1 MAGGMTSIYI
11 GVSGVQSAQI
21 ALNTTTHNLSN
32 VYTPGYTRQLSFTS
46 DRNYNNIGYGA
57 LEKKQVGLGV
67 QSSVTSRVR
76 DLLLDKSYRTEYGRQ
91 GFYEAQS
98 EVIEEIETIMGETES
113 VGFREALDNLWSAF
127 NEMSKTPDNIVS
139 RSELVMYAEAFM
151 SRAQAVYTE
160 LTDYQK
166 NLDTKILATMNRVN
180 ELGDLINDVNLKIA
194 GIEAGV
200 ENANDLRDKRDN
212 YLDELSNLVKISYTE
227 QTNGYVSVM
236 AEGVPFVTDGGV
248 YHMETR
254 QLDGDEGSMY
264 LSCVWPY
271 LDDQEVFLL
280 EQEINTNNKNDIGM
294 LKGYLLG
301 RGDYRADYTD
311 VPEVKDYDVTTDE
324 GLNDYLAAVKKYNG
338 AIGNSS
344 VAQAQALFDKLVNGV
359 VTTINDI
366 FSPITAQVPEGV
378 TTYTDAAGN
387 TYEASKVKI
396 LDRDV
401 STGDDGE
408 LPPQELFSRKY
419 TDRYIEVTGD
429 DGNTYYVYNEKNSFD
444 KESLYTISNMDM
456 NQVIREDY
464 SKLPFRT
471 PEGDNDLQKGADLV
485 ETWNEQ
491 KMTLD
496 PGNMAKLTFKEYY
509 RQMVYTLGNKGSLY
523 NSIATSQKQATDQID
538 EARTVITGVSSEE
551 ELTNMIKFQGA
562 YNASSRYVTAVAE
575 MLQYIIDRLG
585 S

>member
-11 GVSGVQSAQI
+11 GVSGVNSAQI

-46 DRNYNNIGYGA
+46 DRNYNNVGYGV
-57 LEKKQVGLGV
+57 LDKKQVGLGV

-76 DLLLDKSYRTEYGRQ
+76 DILLDKSYRTEYGRQ

-98 EVIEEIETIMGETES
+98 EVIEEIETILGETEG
-113 VGFREALDNLWSAF
+113 VGFRESLDNLWSAF

-139 RSELVMYAEAFM
+139 RSELVMYAEAFI

-166 NLDTKILATMNRVN
+166 NLDTKILATMDRVN
-180 ELGDLINDVNLKIA
+180 ELGDLINEVNIKIA
-194 GIEAGV
+194 GVEAGV
-200 ENANDLRDKRDN
+200 ENANDLRDKRDT
-212 YLDELSNLVKISYTE
+212 YLDELSNLIKVSYTE
-227 QTNGYVSVM
+227 ETNGYVSVM

-254 QLDGDEGSMY
+254 QLDGDENSLY
-264 LSCVWPY
+264 VTCVWPY

-280 EQEINTNNKNDIGM
+280 EQEISTNNKNDVGM

-311 VPEVKDYDVTTDE
+311 VPEVKDYDVTTQE
-324 GLNDYLAAVKKYNG
+324 GLDDYLAGVKKYNG

-366 FSPITAQVPEGV
+366 FSPLTDQVPAGV
-378 TTYTDAAGN
+378 TTYTDADGN
-387 TYEASKVKI
+387 TYNAAEVKI
-396 LDRDV
+396 LDMTT

-408 LPPQELFSRKY
+408 LPPEELFSRQY
-419 TDRYIEVTGD
+419 TNRFIEVTGD
-429 DGNTYYVYNEKNSFD
+429 DGNTYYVYNEKNVFD
-444 KESLYTISNMDM
+444 KESLYTLSNIDM

-471 PEGDNDLQKGADLV
+471 QEGDNDLQKGADLV
-485 ETWNEQ
+485 EVWNEQ
-491 KMTLD
+491 MMTLD

-509 RQMVYTLGNKGSLY
+509 RQMVYTVGNKGNLY

-575 MLQYIIDRLG
+575 MLEYIIDRLG
-585 S
+585 G

>member
-387 TYEASKVKI
+387 TYEASQVKI

>member
-11 GVSGVQSAQI
+11 GVSGVNSAQI

-46 DRNYNNIGYGA
+46 DRNYNNVGYGA
-57 LEKKQVGLGV
+57 LDKKQVGLGV

-76 DLLLDKSYRTEYGRQ
+76 DILLDKSYRTECGRQ

-98 EVIEEIETIMGETES
+98 EVIEEIETIIGETEG
-113 VGFREALDNLWSAF
+113 VGFRESLDNLWSAF
-127 NEMSKTPDNIVS
+127 NEMAKTPDNIVS

-151 SRAQAVYTE
+151 SRSQAIYTE

-180 ELGDLINDVNLKIA
+180 ELGDLINAVNLKIA
-194 GIEAGV
+194 GVEAGV

-212 YLDELSNLVKISYTE
+212 YIDELASLVKISYTE
-227 QTNGYVSVM
+227 ETNGYVSVM

-264 LSCVWPY
+264 ISCVWPY

-280 EQEINTNNKNDIGM
+280 EQEINTNNKNDIGK

-311 VPEVKDYDVTTDE
+311 VPEVKDYDVTTPE
-324 GLNDYLAAVKKYNG
+324 GLNDYLSAVKKYNG

-366 FSPITAQVPEGV
+366 FSPLTDQVPEGV
-378 TTYTDAAGN
+378 STYTDAEGN
-387 TYEASKVKI
+387 TYNASKVKI
-396 LDRDV
+396 LDMTA

-408 LPPQELFSRKY
+408 LPPEELFSRKY
-419 TDRYIEVTGD
+419 TPRYIEVTGD
-429 DGNTYYVYNEKNSFD
+429 DGNTYYMYNEKNVFD
-444 KESLYTISNMDM
+444 KESLYTLSNMDM

-471 PEGDNDLQKGADLV
+471 QEGDNDLQKGADLIAI
-485 ETWNEQ
+485 WNKEM
-491 KMTLD
+491 MTLD

-509 RQMVYTLGNKGSLY
+509 RQMVYTLGNKGNLY
-523 NSIATSQKQATDQID
+523 QSIATSQKQAADQID

-575 MLQYIIDRLG
+575 MLEYIIDRLG
-585 S
+585 G